1 MLPGSTR
8 WSPWHENNIMRFFSL
23 LFKRLFPVLLSLLF
37 AGCAAQVNTPY
48 QTPPVTVPA
57 VWEHQTLASSPAPD
71 PWWQGFGDPVLNR
84 LIEEALRRNNDL
96 AAATILV
103 RQAQLKAE
111 LAGSDRLPGLAVQGS
126 GSLNRNMGSDSTE
139 TRSFAVFGTVSYE
152 LDLWGKLS
160 SNHDAALWEARATEE
175 DRASTAL
182 ALIGTTASLY
192 WQIGYL
198 NQRISLSEASVDYAR
213 RTLDLVRVQKAAGA
227 ATSLEILEAE
237 RALASQ
243 EGSQTTLMQQRVEAR
258 NALAIL
264 FDGPPQ
270 SLKTTEPPDL
280 SRAILPTVEAG
291 LPADLL
297 ARRPD
302 LRGAESRLRSVL
314 AAADATRAGFYPG
327 ITLTGSL
334 EGSSEEL
341 SRLLK
346 NPIGTLAAD
355 LALPFVQW
363 RDRQRTIKISEAEYQ
378 RAIVNFRQTLYS
390 ALADVEN
397 SLSARH
403 QYRAQAEK
411 LELTLRTASRT
422 EELYRIRYRAGGR
435 PLKSWLDAQ
444 EDRRQAEIALAENR
458 LNRLLNSITLFKA
471 LGGGMQMVA
480 TNGPLQ

>member
-1 MLPGSTR
+1 M
-8 WSPWHENNIMRFFSL
+8 
-23 LFKRLFPVLLSLLF
+23 RLFPLFSKQLCPVLVALLF
-37 AGCAAQVNTPY
+37 AGCAARIHTPY

-57 VWEHQTLASSPAPD
+57 VWEQQTVTSSPASD
-71 PWWQGFGDPVLNR
+71 SWWQGFGDPVLNG
-84 LIEEALRRNNDL
+84 LVEEALRRNNDL
-96 AAATILV
+96 AAATLLV

-111 LAGSDRLPGLAVQGS
+111 LAGSNRLPGLAVQGG
-126 GSLNRNMGSDSTE
+126 GSLSRNLGAGSTE
-139 TRSFAVFGTVSYE
+139 TRSFAASGTVSYE
-152 LDLWGKLS
+152 LDLWGKLGS
-160 SNHDAALWEARATEE
+160 THDAALWEARATAE
-175 DRASTAL
+175 DRAGTAL

-237 RALASQ
+237 RAVASQ
-243 EGSQTTLMQQRVEAR
+243 EAGQTTLMQQRVEAR

-270 SLKTTEPPDL
+270 SLKTAEPQDL
-280 SRAILPTVEAG
+280 SRAILPTVAAG

-334 EGSSEEL
+334 DDSSEEL

-346 NPIGTLAAD
+346 NPVGTLTAD

-363 RDRQRTIKISEAEYQ
+363 RDMQCTVKISEAEYQ
-378 RAIVNFRQTLYS
+378 QAIANFRQTLYS

-397 SLSARH
+397 SLSARR

-422 EELYRIRYRAGGR
+422 EELYRIRYRAGGSSLR
-435 PLKSWLDAQ
+435 PWLDAQ

-458 LNRLLNSITLFKA
+458 LNQLLNAITLCKA
-471 LGGGMQMVA
+471 LGGGTQMA
-480 TNGPLQ
+480 SANDHLQ